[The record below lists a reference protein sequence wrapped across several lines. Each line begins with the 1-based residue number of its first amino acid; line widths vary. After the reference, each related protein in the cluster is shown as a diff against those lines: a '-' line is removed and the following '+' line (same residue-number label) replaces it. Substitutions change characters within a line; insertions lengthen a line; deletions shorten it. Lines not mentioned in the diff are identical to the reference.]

1 MTIASDP
8 GRIARALRAC
18 VLFSGL
24 DAPQLDRL
32 IGLATEATWPEGLIV
47 FREGEPD
54 DRLYIVVEG
63 LVALETHVPGRGRV
77 IIQTIGPCEVLG
89 WSSAVPGVET
99 KTASARTLRPTR
111 AIAIDAGALHTA
123 CEDDHHLGYHVYRT
137 LARVIAGRLKATRM
151 QLLDMYAIGEGL

>member
-8 GRIARALRAC
+8 GRIAQALRAC

-24 DAPQLDRL
+24 EAPQLDRL
-32 IGLATEATWPEGLIV
+32 IGLATEATWPAGRIV

-77 IIQTIGPCEVLG
+77 TIQTIGPCEVLG
-89 WSSAVPGVET
+89 WSAVVPGVET
-99 KTASARTLRPTR
+99 KTASARTLQPTR
-111 AIAIDAGALHTA
+111 VIVMDAGALHAA
-123 CEDDHHLGYHVYRT
+123 CEEDHH
-137 LARVIAGRLKATRM
+137 
-151 QLLDMYAIGEGL
+151 